1 VRTFGC
7 VASKNKG
14 QPRKKTIEARELAER
29 RDSSRL
35 GDNIQRLAGIAI
47 PVFCF
52 HHVKRDGVERVT
64 RMRAVSEG

>member
-1 VRTFGC
+1 MCTYVWMHR
-7 VASKNKG
+7 VQKQAA
-14 QPRKKTIEARELAER
+14 KKTIEARELAER

-35 GDNIQRLAGIAI
+35 GDNIRLAGIAI